1 MNDVQ
6 GLTLARLRG
15 EIRRVVFEN
24 EDTRFAVLK
33 VVDDSGLEH
42 AATGPMAGL
51 AAGQYLEMEGY
62 WERHPEFG
70 RQFRAESYQ
79 IRLPNTADGIKRFL
93 SGGAIPGIGKKTA
106 SLIVSMK

>member
-24 EDTRFAVLK
+24 EDTQFAVLK

-51 AAGQYLEMEGY
+51 AAGQYL
-62 WERHPEFG
+62 
-70 RQFRAESYQ
+70 
-79 IRLPNTADGIKRFL
+79 
-93 SGGAIPGIGKKTA
+93 
-106 SLIVSMK
+106 